1 MKRVKSWILRQLLK
15 AIDSLLDVRMDNPV
29 IVVFLGEGI
38 VEIQESSSN
47 SQKIQL

>member
-15 AIDSLLDVRMDNPV
+15 AIDALLDVRMDKPV
-29 IVVFLGEGI
+29 IVVFLGEGL
-38 VEIQESSSN
+38 VEIQEIGTN

>member
-1 MKRVKSWILRQLLK
+1 LLK
-15 AIDSLLDVRMDNPV
+15 AIDALLDVRMDKPV

-38 VEIQESSSN
+38 VEIQSTGSN